1 MLERSTTVGASSFM
15 PASPSAMRHY
25 IPTVC
30 LLQFR
35 IEMQRFPACEER
47 GHDACTDQA
56 VAVVVSQRRDD

>member
-1 MLERSTTVGASSFM
+1 
-15 PASPSAMRHY
+15 MRHY

-47 GHDACTDQA
+47 GHDRGTDQA
-56 VAVVVSQRRDD
+56 VAVVVSQRSDDQCGDGVE